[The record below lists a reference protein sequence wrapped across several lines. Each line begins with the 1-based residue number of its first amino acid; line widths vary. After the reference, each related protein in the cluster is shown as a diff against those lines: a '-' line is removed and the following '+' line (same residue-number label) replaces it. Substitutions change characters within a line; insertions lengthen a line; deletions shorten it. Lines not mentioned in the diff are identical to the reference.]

1 MVKYCSFSHP
11 PLLNNRA
18 LIDIIYIGV
27 NNRLI
32 MAGQKIEDR
41 IMDTFTLGEDYVKT
55 LRMNY
60 PWVERAVSSGLT
72 TKKNQSVFTMTVNI
86 DGQEMLIPKVRRKR
100 VNGKPIDELEELSDD
115 DAIKMALKNR
125 DFIPVPSTQA
135 GELLSKA
142 FSRYQG
148 KKK

>member
-1 MVKYCSFSHP
+1 MP
-11 PLLNNRA
+11 
-18 LIDIIYIGV
+18 
-27 NNRLI
+27 
-32 MAGQKIEDR
+32 GQRKIEDTL
-41 IMDTFTLGEDYVKT
+41 MDTFTLGEDYVKE
-55 LRMNY
+55 LRMKY

-72 TKKNQSVFTMTVNI
+72 YKDPDTGESKSVYTQTVNV

-115 DAIKMALKNR
+115 DAIKMALKNK

-135 GELLSKA
+135 GDLLSRA

-148 KKK
+148 KRR

>member
-1 MVKYCSFSHP
+1 
-11 PLLNNRA
+11 
-18 LIDIIYIGV
+18 
-27 NNRLI
+27 
-32 MAGQKIEDR
+32 MAGQKIEDK

-60 PWVERAVSSGLT
+60 PWVERAVSSGLRYKDPK
-72 TKKNQSVFTMTVNI
+72 TKEIKSVFTMTVNI
-86 DGQEMLIPKVRRKR
+86 DGQEMLIPRVRRKR
-100 VNGKPIDELEELSDD
+100 VNGKPIDELEELSKDK
-115 DAIKMALKNR
+115 AIDMALKNR

-148 KKK
+148 KRK